1 MVVDVDL
8 ADEDDVEDDIS
19 KSWDSR
25 KLKLIDAKSI
35 EQASTIMINEK
46 LTELA
51 ESKWAHD

>member
-8 ADEDDVEDDIS
+8 VHEDDVGDIS

-25 KLKLIDAKSI
+25 KLKLIDPQSI
-35 EQASTIMINEK
+35 EQASTTMINEK